1 MHSAP
6 SPPKVSRPQRPR
18 QFAQL
23 IQAAGDD
30 AARAVLWA
38 KVPADWRDLVQSHIS
53 QADARADQHVREQ
66 EKLRP
71 AVRAITP
78 TFAEY
83 RAPVHVPGN
92 AVVAAQHLAALRAV
106 IHSPRVS
113 Q

>member
-6 SPPKVSRPQRPR
+6 PKVTRPQRPR

-38 KVPADWRDLVQSHIS
+38 KVPSDWRELVQSHIS
-53 QADARADQHVREQ
+53 QAEARTEQHVREQ

-71 AVRAITP
+71 PVRTITP
-78 TFAEY
+78 TVAEY

-92 AVVAAQHLAALRAV
+92 AVVAAQHLAALRAA

>member
-1 MHSAP
+1 MHSA
-6 SPPKVSRPQRPR
+6 PPKVSRPQRPR

-38 KVPADWRDLVQSHIS
+38 KVPADWRELVQSHIS
-53 QADARADQHVREQ
+53 QAEARTEQHVREQ
-66 EKLRP
+66 KKLRP
-71 AVRAITP
+71 PVRTITP

-83 RAPVHVPGN
+83 QAPTYVRGN
-92 AVVAAQHLAALRAV
+92 ASVAAQQLAALRATMN
-106 IHSPRVS
+106 SPRVS

>member
-1 MHSAP
+1 MHSTPA
-6 SPPKVSRPQRPR
+6 PPKVSRPKWPR
-18 QFAQL
+18 QFAQIIL
-23 IQAAGDD
+23 AAGDD

-38 KVPADWRDLVQSHIS
+38 KVPADWRELVQLHIT
-53 QADARADQHVREQ
+53 QAEGRTEQHVLQQ

-71 AVRAITP
+71 AVRTITT

-83 RAPVHVPGN
+83 QAPTYVRGN
-92 AVVAAQHLAALRAV
+92 AVVAAQQLAALRAA

>member
-1 MHSAP
+1 MHSAL
-6 SPPKVSRPQRPR
+6 PKVSRPQRPR

-38 KVPADWRDLVQSHIS
+38 KVPADWRELVQSHIS
-53 QADARADQHVREQ
+53 QAEARTEQHVREQ

-71 AVRAITP
+71 PVITITP

-83 RAPVHVPGN
+83 QAPTYVRGN
-92 AVVAAQHLAALRAV
+92 ASVAAQQLAALRATMN
-106 IHSPRVS
+106 SPRVS

>member
-6 SPPKVSRPQRPR
+6 ALSKVARPRCPR

-23 IQAAGDD
+23 ILAAGDD

-38 KVPADWRDLVQSHIS
+38 KVPADWRELVQLHIA
-53 QADARADQHVREQ
+53 QADGRIEQHVRQQ

-71 AVRAITP
+71 AVRTVTP
-78 TFAEY
+78 TLAEY
-83 RAPVHVPGN
+83 RAPVRVPGN
-92 AVVAAQHLAALRAV
+92 AVVAAQHLAALRAT

>member
-6 SPPKVSRPQRPR
+6 ALSKVARPR
-18 QFAQL
+18 WPRQYAQL
-23 IQAAGDD
+23 ILAAGDD

-38 KVPADWRDLVQSHIS
+38 KVPADWRELVHLHIA
-53 QADARADQHVREQ
+53 QADGRTEQHVRQQ
-66 EKLRP
+66 ERLRP
-71 AVRAITP
+71 AVRAVTP

-83 RAPVHVPGN
+83 RPPVRIPRD
-92 AVVAAQHLAALRAV
+92 AVVAAQHLAALRAT

>member
-6 SPPKVSRPQRPR
+6 TPPKLSRPKWPR
-18 QFAQL
+18 QFAQVIL
-23 IQAAGDD
+23 AAGDD

-38 KVPADWRDLVQSHIS
+38 KVPADWRELVQLHIK
-53 QADARADQHVREQ
+53 QAEGRTEQHVRQQ

-71 AVRAITP
+71 AVRTITP

-83 RAPVHVPGN
+83 QAPTYVRGN
-92 AVVAAQHLAALRAV
+92 AVVAAQQLAALRAV

>member
-1 MHSAP
+1 MHSA
-6 SPPKVSRPQRPR
+6 PPKVSRPQRPR

-38 KVPADWRDLVQSHIS
+38 KVPADWRELVQSHIS
-53 QADARADQHVREQ
+53 QAEARTEQYVREQ

-71 AVRAITP
+71 PVRTITP

-83 RAPVHVPGN
+83 QAPTYVRGN
-92 AVVAAQHLAALRAV
+92 ASVAAQQLAALRATMN
-106 IHSPRVS
+106 SPRVS

>member
-1 MHSAP
+1 MHSALA
-6 SPPKVSRPQRPR
+6 PPKVARPRWPR

-23 IQAAGDD
+23 ILAAGDD

-38 KVPADWRDLVQSHIS
+38 KVPADWRELVQLHIA
-53 QADARADQHVREQ
+53 QADGRTDQHVRQQ

-71 AVRAITP
+71 AVRTITP

-83 RAPVHVPGN
+83 RTPVRVPGN
-92 AVVAAQHLAALRAV
+92 AVVAAQHLAALRAT

>member
-6 SPPKVSRPQRPR
+6 PKVTRPQRPR

-38 KVPADWRDLVQSHIS
+38 KVPADWRELVQSHIS
-53 QADARADQHVREQ
+53 QAEARTEQHVREQ

-71 AVRAITP
+71 PVRTITP
-78 TFAEY
+78 TVAEY
-83 RAPVHVPGN
+83 RAPVHVPGS
-92 AVVAAQHLAALRAV
+92 AVVAAQHLAALRAA

>member
-6 SPPKVSRPQRPR
+6 APPKVAWPQWPR

-23 IQAAGDD
+23 ILSAGDD

-38 KVPADWRDLVQSHIS
+38 KVPADWRELVLLHIT
-53 QADARADQHVREQ
+53 QADGRIEQHVRQQ

-71 AVRAITP
+71 AVRTITP

-83 RAPVHVPGN
+83 QTPIVVRGN
-92 AVVAAQHLAALRAV
+92 AVVAAQQLAALRAV
-106 IHSPRVS
+106 INSPRVS

>member
-1 MHSAP
+1 MHSA
-6 SPPKVSRPQRPR
+6 PPKVSRPQRPR

-38 KVPADWRDLVQSHIS
+38 KVPADWRELVQSHIS
-53 QADARADQHVREQ
+53 QAEARTEQHVREQ

-71 AVRAITP
+71 PVRTITP

-83 RAPVHVPGN
+83 QPPTYVRGN
-92 AVVAAQHLAALRAV
+92 ASVAAQQLAALRATMN
-106 IHSPRVS
+106 SPRVS

>member
-6 SPPKVSRPQRPR
+6 ALSKVARPRWPR

-23 IQAAGDD
+23 ILAAGDD

-38 KVPADWRDLVQSHIS
+38 KVPADWRELVQLHIA
-53 QADARADQHVREQ
+53 QADGRTEQHVRQQ

-71 AVRAITP
+71 AVRTITP
-78 TFAEY
+78 TFGEY

-92 AVVAAQHLAALRAV
+92 AVVAAQHLAALRAT

>member
-6 SPPKVSRPQRPR
+6 ASPKVSRPQRPR

-38 KVPADWRDLVQSHIS
+38 KVPADWRELVQSHIS
-53 QADARADQHVREQ
+53 QAEARTEQHVREQ

-71 AVRAITP
+71 AVRTTTP

-83 RAPVHVPGN
+83 RAPVHVPGDT
-92 AVVAAQHLAALRAV
+92 VVAANHLAALRATL
-106 IHSPRVS
+106 HSPRVS
-113 Q
+113 P

>member
-1 MHSAP
+1 MHSTPAL
-6 SPPKVSRPQRPR
+6 SKVARPRWPR

-23 IQAAGDD
+23 ILSAGDD

-38 KVPADWRDLVQSHIS
+38 KVPADWRELVQLHIA
-53 QADARADQHVREQ
+53 QADGRTEQRVRQQ

-71 AVRAITP
+71 AVRTITP
-78 TFAEY
+78 TFVEY
-83 RAPVHVPGN
+83 RAPVQVPGN
-92 AVVAAQHLAALRAV
+92 AVVAAQHLAALRAA

>member
-1 MHSAP
+1 MHSTP
-6 SPPKVSRPQRPR
+6 SFPKVSRPQLPR
-18 QFAQL
+18 QFARL
-23 IQAAGDD
+23 IQVAGDD

-38 KVPADWRDLVQSHIS
+38 KVPADWRELVQAHIS
-53 QADARADQHVREQ
+53 QADARTEQHVRQQ

-71 AVRAITP
+71 AVRTITP

-83 RAPVHVPGN
+83 RAPVHVPSN
-92 AVVAAQHLAALRAV
+92 AVVAAQHLAALRAA